1 MKDVSN
7 HKDFLP
13 NTPPD
18 KDSDPNDDFLFD
30 EDGNILV
37 KDLDHLSYFGA
48 VAALQGQEFPN

>member
-18 KDSDPNDDFLFD
+18 KDSDPNEDFLFD
-30 EDGNILV
+30 GDGNIIV
-37 KDLDHLSYFGA
+37 NALDHFSYSGA
-48 VAALQGQEFPN
+48 VAALQRQ

>member
-1 MKDVSN
+1 MVMKDVSN

-18 KDSDPNDDFLFD
+18 KDSNPNDDFLFV
-30 EDGNILV
+30 GYGKILV

-48 VAALQGQEFPN
+48 VTALQ

>member
-30 EDGNILV
+30 GDGNIIV
-37 KDLDHLSYFGA
+37 NALDHVSHFGA
-48 VAALQGQEFPN
+48 VAALQRQ